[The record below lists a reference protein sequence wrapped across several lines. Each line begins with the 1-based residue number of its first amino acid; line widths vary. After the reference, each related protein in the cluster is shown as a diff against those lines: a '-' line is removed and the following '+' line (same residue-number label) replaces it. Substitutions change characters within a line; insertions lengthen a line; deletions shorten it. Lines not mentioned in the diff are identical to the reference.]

1 MPIAEALAILDK
13 DTGTA
18 FDADCV
24 AALKRGLARLTGSE
38 EEPGP
43 RLARPAVTG

>member
-1 MPIAEALAILDK
+1 MPIAEALAIIDK

-24 AALKRGLARLTGSE
+24 AALKRGLARLTGPE
-38 EEPGP
+38 EAPGP
-43 RLARPAVTG
+43 SIARPTGTG